1 MYILYMNYIDLESI
15 EDIKKNQKNIKNYIF
30 REFEKKNDLFVAT
43 DKFFISEE
51 IDNEIVQFNTFN
63 INNFYKNKNVYV
75 YEKII
80 KDSNKDIYIL
90 TNSIYNKY
98 IDLIIVSNISFSFNE
113 ININTKDI
121 INKTLNNNSEF
132 DEKIFEDLYYN
143 YEFSNKINLE
153 LPYKYKCKENLFEGI
168 DIIKKYLFK
177 INLNNLDSISY
188 QQENIFII

>member
-1 MYILYMNYIDLESI
+1 MHILYMNYIDLESI

-51 IDNEIVQFNTFN
+51 IDNEMLEFNSFN
-63 INNFYKNKNVYV
+63 INNSYKNKDI
-75 YEKII
+75 YERII
-80 KDSNKDIYIL
+80 PDSNNKDIYIL

-113 ININTKDI
+113 ININTKDM
-121 INKTLNNNSEF
+121 INKILNNNSEF
-132 DEKIFEDLYYN
+132 NEKIFEDLYYN

-153 LPYKYKCKENLFEGI
+153 LPYKYKCKENLFKGI

-177 INLNNLDSISY
+177 ININNLDSISY
-188 QQENIFII
+188 QQEYIHI